1 MAEIRF
7 PVATSDT
14 PLEFDTL
21 PVLKTCHFHYDG
33 MEQRGIAMVYTCAR
47 LYVLQGMLRLSVC
60 AFERS
65 PAPPASRIALALH
78 AGGEALAAMVLA
90 PGRATDGLAL
100 WMMEKAAR
108 PPLTEPFGRAANA
121 AVPAERF
128 SGEDEQGWYWGARA
142 ELPRAV
148 AGQLGLRLAEGNIF
162 SGALYKYRQ
171 GVPAWGSTC
180 AGPPLDTSTFGALVV
195 TNHRAAPPGEKERMA

>member
-1 MAEIRF
+1 MAEMRF
-7 PVATSDT
+7 PVATGNA

-33 MEQRGIAMVYTCAR
+33 LEQRSIAMVYAYAR
-47 LYVLQGMLRLSVC
+47 LYVLRGVLRLSLC
-60 AFERS
+60 AFERI
-65 PAPPASRIALALH
+65 PPPPASRMAFALY
-78 AGGEALAAMVLA
+78 AGGRALAAAVLA
-90 PGRATDGLAL
+90 PPRAVDGLAL
-100 WMMEKAAR
+100 WVMDKTAR
-108 PPLTEPFGRAANA
+108 PPLTGAFGRAADA

-148 AGQLGLRLAEGNIF
+148 AGQLGLRLAGGDIF

-180 AGPPLDTSTFGALVV
+180 AGPPMDASALGAFVV
-195 TNHRAAPPGEKERMA
+195 TNHRVAPPDEKERMA